1 MMYIIG
7 ATVLIFIGIE
17 IIDIIIKI
25 WTWKGDKKWFII
37 LIKQERQ
44 HKKILSVL

>member
-25 WTWKGDKKWFII
+25 WTWKGDKK
-37 LIKQERQ
+37 
-44 HKKILSVL
+44 

>member
-7 ATVLIFIGIE
+7 AIVLMFIGIE

-25 WTWKGDKKWFII
+25 WTWKG
-37 LIKQERQ
+37 E
-44 HKKILSVL
+44 

>member
-1 MMYIIG
+1 MMYIVG

-25 WTWKGDKKWFII
+25 WTWKG
-37 LIKQERQ
+37 E
-44 HKKILSVL
+44 